1 MMIRHILAAAAVS
14 LALATT
20 PVVPALANGEETR
33 MQTVDAAFD
42 TVIQDLQDAI
52 INRGLV
58 IDYVGHVDTM
68 LERTAEA
75 AGVKET
81 PYLNARYMQF
91 CSSALTHEAA
101 AADPSNLSMCPYL
114 VFAYEA
120 RTAPGKVVIGY
131 RAPDVRS
138 DAASQAAGALVEAL
152 LKEIVDEAIA
162 Q

>member
-1 MMIRHILAAAAVS
+1 MFRKAITAAAVS
-14 LALATT
+14 ISLAAVATM
-20 PVVPALANGEETR
+20 PAVANGEEDR
-33 MQTVDAAFD
+33 MKTVEASFDA
-42 TVIQDLQDAI
+42 VLQDLQDAVV
-52 INRGLV
+52 NRGLV
-58 IDYVGHVDTM
+58 IDYVGHVNTM

-75 AGVKET
+75 SGVQQT

-120 RTAPGKVVIGY
+120 RNAPGKVVVGY
-131 RAPDVRS
+131 RAPDVRGD
-138 DAASQAAGALVEAL
+138 DASKAAGVKVEAL
-152 LKEIVDEAIA
+152 LKEIVDEAVA

>member
-1 MMIRHILAAAAVS
+1 MIRKAFYAATISVS
-14 LALATT
+14 LAG
-20 PVVPALANGEETR
+20 VVIAPAMANGEEDR
-33 MQTVDAAFD
+33 MKTVEATFES
-42 TVIQDLQDAI
+42 VLQDLQDAVV
-52 INRGLV
+52 NRGLV
-58 IDYVGHVDTM
+58 IDYIGHVDTM

-75 AGVKET
+75 SGVTQT

-91 CSSALTHEAA
+91 CSSVLTHEAA

-120 RTAPGKVVIGY
+120 RNAPGKVVVGY

-138 DAASQAAGALVEAL
+138 DDASKVAGAKVEAL
-152 LKEIVDEAIA
+152 LKEIIDEAVA

>member
-1 MMIRHILAAAAVS
+1 MIRRTFAAAAVTLS
-14 LALATT
+14 LAVLPLA
-20 PVVPALANGEETR
+20 PALANGEETR
-33 MQTVDAAFD
+33 MKSVDASFD
-42 TVIQDLQDAI
+42 TVLQDLQDAI
-52 INRGLV
+52 VNRGLV

-75 AGVKET
+75 SGVKET

-114 VFAYEA
+114 VYAYEA
-120 RTAPGKVVIGY
+120 RTAPGKVVVGY
-131 RAPDVRS
+131 RAPDVRG

-152 LKEIVDEAIA
+152 LKEIVDEAVA